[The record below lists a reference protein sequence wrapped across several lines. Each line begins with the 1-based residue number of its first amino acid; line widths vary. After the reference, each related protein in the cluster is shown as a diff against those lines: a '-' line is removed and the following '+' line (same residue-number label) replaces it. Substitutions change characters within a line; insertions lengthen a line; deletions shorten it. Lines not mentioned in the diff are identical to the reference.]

1 MRKARNSPK
10 GETSGYRSEALMN
23 FRSILFSV
31 FVAAFSVSAVAQAN
45 LNQSHISS
53 SFLPASTL
61 VTNGSESSAAVLSI
75 ERQAFQILNDKRTE
89 MGLSVLVWNAE
100 IAELARMH
108 SQNMAGKKFFSH
120 TDLDGNTVD
129 IRAESFGLGDWKA
142 IGENIAYLR
151 GHKEP
156 ASAAVANWM
165 KSTGHRQN
173 VLNERY
179 NQSAVG
185 VAVAADGSYY
195 FTQVF
200 MQFEK

>member
-1 MRKARNSPK
+1 
-10 GETSGYRSEALMN
+10 MN

-31 FVAAFSVSAVAQAN
+31 FFSAFAASAFAQAN
-45 LNQSHISS
+45 INKNHLAANFSPAVNRSS
-53 SFLPASTL
+53 
-61 VTNGSESSAAVLSI
+61 GYSERSAIVVSM
-75 ERQAFQILNDKRTE
+75 EQQAFQVLNAKRE
-89 MGLSVLVWNAE
+89 QIGLSTLEWNDE

-108 SQNMAGKKFFSH
+108 SENMAGSKFFNH
-120 TDLDGNTVD
+120 TDLDGRTVD
-129 IRAESFGLGDWKA
+129 ERAERVGLVEWKA

-151 GHKEP
+151 GHKNP
-156 ASAAVANWM
+156 AEAAVENWM

-200 MQFEK
+200 MLRGN

>member
-1 MRKARNSPK
+1 MRKAWNFPT
-10 GETSGYRSEALMN
+10 GESSGYRSEALMN

-31 FVAAFSVSAVAQAN
+31 FFTVFAASIFGQAN
-45 LNQSHISS
+45 LNQSNFASNFSPAVIKPSSGTEPTAVISS
-53 SFLPASTL
+53 M
-61 VTNGSESSAAVLSI
+61 EQ
-75 ERQAFQILNDKRTE
+75 QAFQILNAKRAE
-89 MGLSVLVWNAE
+89 IGLSTLEWNAE

-129 IRAESFGLGDWKA
+129 ARAENVGLGDWKA

-151 GHKEP
+151 GHKDP
-156 ASAAVANWM
+156 ASAAVENWM

-179 NQSAVG
+179 NESAVG

-200 MQFEK
+200 MLIGK